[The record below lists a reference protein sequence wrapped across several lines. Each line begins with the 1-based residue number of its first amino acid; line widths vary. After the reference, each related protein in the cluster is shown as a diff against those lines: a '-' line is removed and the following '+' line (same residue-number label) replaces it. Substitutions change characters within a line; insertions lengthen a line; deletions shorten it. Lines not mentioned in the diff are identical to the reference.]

1 MRPHLKNPTW
11 PSGPSGPTESTW
23 THIILR
29 SQKTKSRSLSLSLS
43 LSPQK
48 YESRLRSNSPFYS
61 FALSLSGT
69 QTQPNIFFLLKTSW
83 FFFFLILLLYSI
95 CSRLAL
101 GKNWNKKKKINFLF
115 LGNQTTLLGFVISFN
130 FYSEFIVSWI
140 LGLLL
145 FNQNCSSVF
154 YYYLYSWAQL
164 PLENWWLLLL
174 LSYCLY
180 KKKKLLT
187 LK

>member
-1 MRPHLKNPTW
+1 MDRVDRPSQLGPILFFALK
-11 PSGPSGPTESTW
+11 
-23 THIILR
+23 R
-29 SQKTKSRSLSLSLS
+29 QKVGLSLSLPKNT
-43 LSPQK
+43 SPDS
-48 YESRLRSNSPFYS
+48 EAILHSILL
-61 FALSLSGT
+61 LSLSLVHKHN
-69 QTQPNIFFLLKTSW
+69 PIFFFFWKHRG
-83 FFFFLILLLYSI
+83 FFFLILLLYSI

-154 YYYLYSWAQL
+154 YCYLYSWAQL

-180 KKKKLLT
+180 KKKNLLT

>member
-1 MRPHLKNPTW
+1 MFKSSNLPKYKHSITHGFIITFLPHVRPHLKNPTW

-29 SQKTKSRSLSLSLS
+29 SQKTKSRSLS

-83 FFFFLILLLYSI
+83 FFFFNFIIIFNLFSFG
-95 CSRLAL
+95 SREKL
-101 GKNWNKKKKINFLF
+101 KQK
-115 LGNQTTLLGFVISFN
+115 
-130 FYSEFIVSWI
+130 E
-140 LGLLL
+140 
-145 FNQNCSSVF
+145 
-154 YYYLYSWAQL
+154 
-164 PLENWWLLLL
+164 EN
-174 LSYCLY
+174 
-180 KKKKLLT
+180 
-187 LK
+187 

>member
-1 MRPHLKNPTW
+1 MDRVDRPSQLGPILFFALK
-11 PSGPSGPTESTW
+11 
-23 THIILR
+23 R
-29 SQKTKSRSLSLSLS
+29 QKVGLSLSLSLS
-43 LSPQK
+43 LSPKIRVPTQK
-48 YESRLRSNSPFYS
+48 QFSILFFCS
-61 FALSLSGT
+61 LSLWYTNTT
-69 QTQPNIFFLLKTSW
+69 QYFFSSENIVV
-83 FFFFLILLLYSI
+83 FFFLILLLYSI

-115 LGNQTTLLGFVISFN
+115 LGNQTTLLGFVIPFN
-130 FYSEFIVSWI
+130 FYSKFIVSWI

-154 YYYLYSWAQL
+154 YCYLYSWAQL

-180 KKKKLLT
+180 KKKNLLT